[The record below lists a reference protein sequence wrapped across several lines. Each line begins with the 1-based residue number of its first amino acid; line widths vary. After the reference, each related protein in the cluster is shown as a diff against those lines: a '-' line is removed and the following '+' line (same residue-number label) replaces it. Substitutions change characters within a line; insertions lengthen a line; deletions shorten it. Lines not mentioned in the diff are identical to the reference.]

1 MPWERNALQEN
12 ATFMK
17 EPRRGVTGIAFT
29 RIYNKKSHLD
39 LRRTG
44 MDDRKEYS
52 GCQTNVLIAFFF
64 TSFGS
69 IQMRCMK
76 MKQKTSKK
84 MSTRTIAISGVLGA
98 VTIML
103 SVTGLG
109 MIPMPS
115 LAGRATIMHVP
126 VILGAILEGP
136 VVGAFTG
143 FIFGLY
149 SFMTPV
155 GAIPA
160 DPIVRILPRIL
171 IGITSY
177 YTYVVFRRSVF
188 GAVMAAIVG
197 TLTNTIGY
205 LGLATL
211 MGYLPWAASLSILV
225 TQMPF
230 ELLLAAVLI
239 LALYKALKRR
249 NQVVLDDDDEED
261 MV

>member
-1 MPWERNALQEN
+1 
-12 ATFMK
+12 
-17 EPRRGVTGIAFT
+17 
-29 RIYNKKSHLD
+29 
-39 LRRTG
+39 
-44 MDDRKEYS
+44 MDDRKEDYR
-52 GCQTNVLIAFFF
+52 CQAYALTAFFYICIF
-64 TSFGS
+64 FPCF
-69 IQMRCMK
+69 IWLKQMRCCEMNK
-76 MKQKTSKK
+76 AVKQTNKQSKK
-84 MSTRTIAISGVLGA
+84 LTTRTIAVSGVLGA
-98 VTIML
+98 ITIML

-171 IGITSY
+171 IGITAY
-177 YTYVVFRRSVF
+177 YTYVLCRRSAF

-211 MGYLPWAASLSILV
+211 IGYLPWAASLTVMV

-230 ELLLAAVLI
+230 ELVLASVLI
-239 LALYKALKRR
+239 LALYKAFHRKAAP
-249 NQVVLDDDDEED
+249 VFDDESGDEQEETNC
-261 MV
+261 

>member
-1 MPWERNALQEN
+1 
-12 ATFMK
+12 
-17 EPRRGVTGIAFT
+17 
-29 RIYNKKSHLD
+29 
-39 LRRTG
+39 
-44 MDDRKEYS
+44 
-52 GCQTNVLIAFFF
+52 
-64 TSFGS
+64 
-69 IQMRCMK
+69 
-76 MKQKTSKK
+76 MKQRNRQSKK
-84 MSTRTIAISGVLGA
+84 LSTRTIAVSGVLGA
-98 VTIML
+98 ITIML

-177 YTYVVFRRSVF
+177 YTYVLFRRS
-188 GAVMAAIVG
+188 
-197 TLTNTIGY
+197 
-205 LGLATL
+205 
-211 MGYLPWAASLSILV
+211 S
-225 TQMPF
+225 
-230 ELLLAAVLI
+230 
-239 LALYKALKRR
+239 
-249 NQVVLDDDDEED
+249 
-261 MV
+261 

>member
-1 MPWERNALQEN
+1 
-12 ATFMK
+12 
-17 EPRRGVTGIAFT
+17 
-29 RIYNKKSHLD
+29 
-39 LRRTG
+39 
-44 MDDRKEYS
+44 
-52 GCQTNVLIAFFF
+52 
-64 TSFGS
+64 
-69 IQMRCMK
+69 
-76 MKQKTSKK
+76 MKQRNRKSKK
-84 MSTRTIAISGVLGA
+84 LSTRTIAISGVLGA
-98 VTIML
+98 ITIML

-171 IGITSY
+171 IGITAY
-177 YTYVVFRRSVF
+177 YTYVLCRRSAF

-211 MGYLPWAASLSILV
+211 IGYLPWAASLTVMV

-230 ELLLAAVLI
+230 ELVLASVLI
-239 LALYKALKRR
+239 LALYKAFHRKAAP
-249 NQVVLDDDDEED
+249 VFDDESGDGQEETNC
-261 MV
+261 

>member
-1 MPWERNALQEN
+1 
-12 ATFMK
+12 
-17 EPRRGVTGIAFT
+17 
-29 RIYNKKSHLD
+29 
-39 LRRTG
+39 
-44 MDDRKEYS
+44 
-52 GCQTNVLIAFFF
+52 
-64 TSFGS
+64 
-69 IQMRCMK
+69 MRCVK
-76 MKQKTSKK
+76 MKQRNRQSKK
-84 MSTRTIAISGVLGA
+84 LSTRTIAISGVLGA
-98 VTIML
+98 ITIML

-136 VVGAFTG
+136 AVGAFTG

-177 YTYVVFRRSVF
+177 YTYVLFRRSSF

-211 MGYLPWAASLSILV
+211 IGYLPWAASLTVMV

-230 ELLLAAVLI
+230 ELVLAAVLI
-239 LALYKALKRR
+239 LALYKAFTRKSAP
-249 NQVVLDDDDEED
+249 VFDEED
-261 MV
+261 DEL

>member
-1 MPWERNALQEN
+1 MNKAVKQTN
-12 ATFMK
+12 K
-17 EPRRGVTGIAFT
+17 Q
-29 RIYNKKSHLD
+29 NKKL
-39 LRRTG
+39 T
-44 MDDRKEYS
+44 
-52 GCQTNVLIAFFF
+52 
-64 TSFGS
+64 
-69 IQMRCMK
+69 
-76 MKQKTSKK
+76 
-84 MSTRTIAISGVLGA
+84 TRTIAVSGVLGA
-98 VTIML
+98 ITIML

-171 IGITSY
+171 IGVTAY
-177 YTYVVFRRSVF
+177 YTYVLCRRSAF

-211 MGYLPWAASLSILV
+211 IGYLPWAASLTVMV

-230 ELLLAAVLI
+230 ELVLASVLI
-239 LALYKALKRR
+239 LALYKAFHRKAAP
-249 NQVVLDDDDEED
+249 VFDDESGDGQEETIC
-261 MV
+261 

>member
-1 MPWERNALQEN
+1 
-12 ATFMK
+12 
-17 EPRRGVTGIAFT
+17 
-29 RIYNKKSHLD
+29 
-39 LRRTG
+39 
-44 MDDRKEYS
+44 
-52 GCQTNVLIAFFF
+52 
-64 TSFGS
+64 
-69 IQMRCMK
+69 
-76 MKQKTSKK
+76 MKQSKQQTRK

-98 VTIML
+98 ITIML

-177 YTYVVFRRSVF
+177 YTYVLFRKSAL

-211 MGYLPWAASLSILV
+211 IGYLPWAASLTIV
-225 TQMPF
+225 ATQTPF
-230 ELLLAAVLI
+230 ELVLAAVLV
-239 LALYKALKRR
+239 LALYKAFKRR
-249 NQVVLDDDDEED
+249 QTAMYDDEDDDEE
-261 MV
+261 

>member
-1 MPWERNALQEN
+1 M
-12 ATFMK
+12 
-17 EPRRGVTGIAFT
+17 
-29 RIYNKKSHLD
+29 NKAVK
-39 LRRTG
+39 
-44 MDDRKEYS
+44 
-52 GCQTNVLIAFFF
+52 QTN
-64 TSFGS
+64 
-69 IQMRCMK
+69 
-76 MKQKTSKK
+76 KQSKK
-84 MSTRTIAISGVLGA
+84 LTTRTIAISGVLGA
-98 VTIML
+98 ITIML

-171 IGITSY
+171 IGVTAY
-177 YTYVVFRRSVF
+177 YTYVLCRRSAF

-211 MGYLPWAASLSILV
+211 IGYLPWAASLTVMV

-230 ELLLAAVLI
+230 ELVLASVLI
-239 LALYKALKRR
+239 LALYKAFHRKAAP
-249 NQVVLDDDDEED
+249 VFDDESGDEQEETIC
-261 MV
+261 

>member
-1 MPWERNALQEN
+1 M
-12 ATFMK
+12 
-17 EPRRGVTGIAFT
+17 
-29 RIYNKKSHLD
+29 NKAVK
-39 LRRTG
+39 
-44 MDDRKEYS
+44 
-52 GCQTNVLIAFFF
+52 QTN
-64 TSFGS
+64 
-69 IQMRCMK
+69 
-76 MKQKTSKK
+76 KQSKK
-84 MSTRTIAISGVLGA
+84 LTTRTIAISGVLGA
-98 VTIML
+98 ITIML

-143 FIFGLY
+143 FIFGSY

-171 IGITSY
+171 IGVTAY
-177 YTYVVFRRSVF
+177 YTYVLCRRSAF

-211 MGYLPWAASLSILV
+211 IGYLPWAASLTVMV

-230 ELLLAAVLI
+230 ELVLASVLI
-239 LALYKALKRR
+239 LALYKAFHRKAAP
-249 NQVVLDDDDEED
+249 VFDDESGDEQEETNY
-261 MV
+261 

>member
-1 MPWERNALQEN
+1 
-12 ATFMK
+12 
-17 EPRRGVTGIAFT
+17 
-29 RIYNKKSHLD
+29 
-39 LRRTG
+39 
-44 MDDRKEYS
+44 
-52 GCQTNVLIAFFF
+52 
-64 TSFGS
+64 
-69 IQMRCMK
+69 
-76 MKQKTSKK
+76 MKQNKRQSKK
-84 MSTRTIAISGVLGA
+84 LSTRTIAISGVLGA
-98 VTIML
+98 ITIML
-103 SVTGLG
+103 SVTGLV

-115 LAGRATIMHVP
+115 LAGRATILHVP

-177 YTYVVFRRSVF
+177 YTYVLFRRSYV
-188 GAVMAAIVG
+188 GVVMAAIVG

-211 MGYLPWAASLSILV
+211 IGYLPWAASLTVMI

-230 ELLLAAVLI
+230 EMILAAVLI
-239 LALYKALKRR
+239 LALYKAFYRR
-249 NQVVLDDDDEED
+249 AHAVFDDDEED
-261 MV
+261 E

>member
-1 MPWERNALQEN
+1 MGCIG
-12 ATFMK
+12 MK
-17 EPRRGVTGIAFT
+17 H
-29 RIYNKKSHLD
+29 S
-39 LRRTG
+39 
-44 MDDRKEYS
+44 
-52 GCQTNVLIAFFF
+52 
-64 TSFGS
+64 
-69 IQMRCMK
+69 
-76 MKQKTSKK
+76 KTQSKK
-84 MSTRTIAISGVLGA
+84 ISTRTIAISGVLGGI
-98 VTIML
+98 TIML

-171 IGITSY
+171 IGITAY
-177 YTYVVFRRSVF
+177 YTYVLFRRSSF

-211 MGYLPWAASLSILV
+211 IGYLPWAASLTVMV

-230 ELLLAAVLI
+230 ELVLAAVLT
-239 LALYKALKRR
+239 LTLYKALKRR
-249 NQVVLDDDDEED
+249 ANAVFDDDEDAED
-261 MV
+261 EESHIGESTAGQDGKNEV

>member
-1 MPWERNALQEN
+1 MNDKRMKNEKRNSQSAE
-12 ATFMK
+12 
-17 EPRRGVTGIAFT
+17 
-29 RIYNKKSHLD
+29 KKL
-39 LRRTG
+39 
-44 MDDRKEYS
+44 
-52 GCQTNVLIAFFF
+52 
-64 TSFGS
+64 
-69 IQMRCMK
+69 
-76 MKQKTSKK
+76 
-84 MSTRTIAISGVLGA
+84 STRTIAISGVLGA
-98 VTIML
+98 ITILL

-160 DPIVRILPRIL
+160 DPIVRILPRIF

-177 YTYVVFRRSVF
+177 YTYVLFRRSAF
-188 GAVMAAIVG
+188 GAIMAAIVG

-211 MGYLPWAASLSILV
+211 IGYLPWAASLAVMV

-230 ELLLAAVLI
+230 ELLLASVLI
-239 LALYKALKRR
+239 WALYKAFKRKPDT
-249 NQVVLDDDDEED
+249 VLEEADDEALEE
-261 MV
+261 

>member
-1 MPWERNALQEN
+1 MNNNNTQMETGAVAEPQGMGQQHQEAQKKAN
-12 ATFMK
+12 GQ
-17 EPRRGVTGIAFT
+17 RQ
-29 RIYNKKSHLD
+29 RI
-39 LRRTG
+39 
-44 MDDRKEYS
+44 
-52 GCQTNVLIAFFF
+52 
-64 TSFGS
+64 
-69 IQMRCMK
+69 
-76 MKQKTSKK
+76 
-84 MSTRTIAISGVLGA
+84 STRKIAVSGMLGA
-98 VTIML
+98 VAIVL

-126 VILGAILEGP
+126 VILAAILEGP

-143 FIFGLY
+143 FIFGMY

-177 YTYVVFRRSVF
+177 YAYVLMGRSRIGV
-188 GAVMAAIVG
+188 AVAAIVG

-205 LGLATL
+205 LGLASL
-211 MGYLPWAASLSILV
+211 IGYLPWAASLTVMV

-230 ELLLAAVLI
+230 EMILAIVLLL
-239 LALYKALKRR
+239 
-249 NQVVLDDDDEED
+249 VLDKAFTRRG
-261 MV
+261 

>member
-1 MPWERNALQEN
+1 M
-12 ATFMK
+12 T
-17 EPRRGVTGIAFT
+17 T
-29 RIYNKKSHLD
+29 R
-39 LRRTG
+39 
-44 MDDRKEYS
+44 
-52 GCQTNVLIAFFF
+52 
-64 TSFGS
+64 
-69 IQMRCMK
+69 
-76 MKQKTSKK
+76 QKTSKTTK
-84 MSTRTIAISGVLGA
+84 RLSTRTIAISGVLGA
-98 VTIML
+98 ITIML

-115 LAGRATIMHVP
+115 LAGRATILHVP

-177 YTYVVFRRSVF
+177 YTYVLFRRSLF
-188 GAVMAAIVG
+188 GVAMAAIVG

-205 LGLATL
+205 LGVATL
-211 MGYLPWAASLSILV
+211 IGYLPWAASLTIMV

-230 ELLLAAVLI
+230 ELALATVLLV
-239 LALYKALKRR
+239 ALYKAFQRK
-249 NQVVLDDDDEED
+249 NNAVFDDDDEDDTEL
-261 MV
+261 

>member
-1 MPWERNALQEN
+1 
-12 ATFMK
+12 
-17 EPRRGVTGIAFT
+17 
-29 RIYNKKSHLD
+29 
-39 LRRTG
+39 
-44 MDDRKEYS
+44 
-52 GCQTNVLIAFFF
+52 
-64 TSFGS
+64 
-69 IQMRCMK
+69 
-76 MKQKTSKK
+76 MKQQKKQSKK
-84 MSTRTIAISGVLGA
+84 LTTRTIAISGVLGA
-98 VTIML
+98 ITIML

-115 LAGRATIMHVP
+115 LAGRATILHVP

-149 SFMTPV
+149 SFRTPG

-177 YTYVVFRRSVF
+177 YTYVLFRRSYV

-211 MGYLPWAASLSILV
+211 IGYLPWAASLTVMI

-230 ELLLAAVLI
+230 ELILATALVV
-239 LALYKALKRR
+239 ALYKAFRR
-249 NQVVLDDDDEED
+249 RERAVFDDDEDDE
-261 MV
+261 

>member
-1 MPWERNALQEN
+1 M
-12 ATFMK
+12 
-17 EPRRGVTGIAFT
+17 
-29 RIYNKKSHLD
+29 NKAVK
-39 LRRTG
+39 
-44 MDDRKEYS
+44 
-52 GCQTNVLIAFFF
+52 QTN
-64 TSFGS
+64 
-69 IQMRCMK
+69 
-76 MKQKTSKK
+76 KQSKK
-84 MSTRTIAISGVLGA
+84 LTTRTIAVSGVLGA
-98 VTIML
+98 ITIML

-171 IGITSY
+171 IGVTAY
-177 YTYVVFRRSVF
+177 YTYVLCRRSAF

-211 MGYLPWAASLSILV
+211 IGYLPWAASLTVMV

-230 ELLLAAVLI
+230 EIVLASVLI
-239 LALYKALKRR
+239 LALYKAFHRKAAP
-249 NQVVLDDDDEED
+249 VFDDESGDE
-261 MV
+261 

>member
-1 MPWERNALQEN
+1 
-12 ATFMK
+12 
-17 EPRRGVTGIAFT
+17 
-29 RIYNKKSHLD
+29 
-39 LRRTG
+39 
-44 MDDRKEYS
+44 
-52 GCQTNVLIAFFF
+52 
-64 TSFGS
+64 
-69 IQMRCMK
+69 
-76 MKQKTSKK
+76 MKQNKRQSKK
-84 MSTRTIAISGVLGA
+84 LSTRTIAISGVLGA
-98 VTIML
+98 ITIML

-177 YTYVVFRRSVF
+177 YTYVLFRRSNF

-211 MGYLPWAASLSILV
+211 IGYLPWAASLSV
-225 TQMPF
+225 MATQMPF
-230 ELLLAAVLI
+230 ELVLAAVLV
-239 LALYKALKRR
+239 LALYKALTRQRKG
-249 NQVVLDDDDEED
+249 VFDDDEQED
-261 MV
+261 DEA

>member
-1 MPWERNALQEN
+1 
-12 ATFMK
+12 MK
-17 EPRRGVTGIAFT
+17 Q
-29 RIYNKKSHLD
+29 NKKL
-39 LRRTG
+39 
-44 MDDRKEYS
+44 
-52 GCQTNVLIAFFF
+52 
-64 TSFGS
+64 
-69 IQMRCMK
+69 
-76 MKQKTSKK
+76 
-84 MSTRTIAISGVLGA
+84 STRTIAISGVLGA
-98 VTIML
+98 ITIML

-136 VVGAFTG
+136 IVGAFTG

-177 YTYVVFRRSVF
+177 YTYVLFRRSSF

-211 MGYLPWAASLSILV
+211 IGYLPWAASLTVMV

-230 ELLLAAVLI
+230 ELILAAVLI
-239 LALYKALKRR
+239 LALYKAFYRR
-249 NQVVLDDDDEED
+249 NNAVFDDTDEDEEE
-261 MV
+261 

>member
-1 MPWERNALQEN
+1 M
-12 ATFMK
+12 
-17 EPRRGVTGIAFT
+17 
-29 RIYNKKSHLD
+29 NKSVK
-39 LRRTG
+39 
-44 MDDRKEYS
+44 
-52 GCQTNVLIAFFF
+52 QTN
-64 TSFGS
+64 
-69 IQMRCMK
+69 
-76 MKQKTSKK
+76 KQSKK
-84 MSTRTIAISGVLGA
+84 LTTRTIAVSGVLGA
-98 VTIML
+98 ITIML

-171 IGITSY
+171 IGVTAY
-177 YTYVVFRRSVF
+177 YTYVLCRRSAF

-211 MGYLPWAASLSILV
+211 IGYLPWAASLTVMV

-230 ELLLAAVLI
+230 ELVLASVLI
-239 LALYKALKRR
+239 LALYKAFHRKATP
-249 NQVVLDDDDEED
+249 VFDDESGDEQEETNY
-261 MV
+261 

>member
-1 MPWERNALQEN
+1 MSTNQ
-12 ATFMK
+12 
-17 EPRRGVTGIAFT
+17 
-29 RIYNKKSHLD
+29 NKKQQNTK
-39 LRRTG
+39 R
-44 MDDRKEYS
+44 
-52 GCQTNVLIAFFF
+52 
-64 TSFGS
+64 
-69 IQMRCMK
+69 
-76 MKQKTSKK
+76 

-98 VTIML
+98 ITIML

-136 VVGAFTG
+136 IVGAFTG

-177 YTYVVFRRSVF
+177 YTYVLFRRSSF
-188 GAVMAAIVG
+188 GAVMAAIIG

-211 MGYLPWAASLSILV
+211 IGYLPWAASLTIMV

-230 ELLLAAVLI
+230 ELVLAAVLV

-249 NQVVLDDDDEED
+249 KQAVFDDEDED
-261 MV
+261 GAEQGNWSM